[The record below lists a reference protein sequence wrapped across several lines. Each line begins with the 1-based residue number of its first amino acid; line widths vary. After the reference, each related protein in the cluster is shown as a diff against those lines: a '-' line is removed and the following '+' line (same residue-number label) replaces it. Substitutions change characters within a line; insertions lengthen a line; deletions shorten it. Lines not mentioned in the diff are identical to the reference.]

1 MAKEIAG
8 YVKLQIKG
16 GQANPAPPV
25 GPALGQR
32 GINIMEFCKAF
43 NEKTKAFM
51 GKPVPVVITVYKD
64 KKFDFIIKS
73 PPASHFIREAAKLKS
88 GYWSKR
94 IIMKKKSKRYREI
107 LKSLIKDNKITT
119 KEVLDL
125 VKKNS
130 TTKFDESIDVSLRI
144 NLKQTKGGD
153 LSLRTIVNL
162 PNGSGKKNKVAVL
175 CEADKVDLAKKS
187 GADVVGSDDLIEK
200 IASGKFD
207 FTKLICTPAMMSKI
221 GKHGKVLGPKGL
233 MPNPKLGTVSADIA
247 KAVKDIKTGLVEI
260 RNDKDGNLSSTI
272 GRKSFSTDK
281 LLENYNHFIE
291 SVKKEKPDNIKGEFI
306 KSSFITSTMGVS
318 FKVGVK

>member
-1 MAKEIAG
+1 
-8 YVKLQIKG
+8 
-16 GQANPAPPV
+16 
-25 GPALGQR
+25 
-32 GINIMEFCKAF
+32 
-43 NEKTKAFM
+43 
-51 GKPVPVVITVYKD
+51 
-64 KKFDFIIKS
+64 
-73 PPASHFIREAAKLKS
+73 
-88 GYWSKR
+88 
-94 IIMKKKSKRYREI
+94 MKKKSKRYKEI
-107 LKSLIKDNKITT
+107 LKSLIKDNKIKT

-153 LSLRTIVNL
+153 LSLRTIINL

-272 GRKSFSTDK
+272 GRKSFSTEK